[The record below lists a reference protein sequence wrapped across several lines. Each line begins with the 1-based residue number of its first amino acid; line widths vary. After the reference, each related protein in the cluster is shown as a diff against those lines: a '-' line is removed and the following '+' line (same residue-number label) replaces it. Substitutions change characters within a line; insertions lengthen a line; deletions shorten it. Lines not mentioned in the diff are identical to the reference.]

1 MTELQ
6 KRIRQAADDN
16 AAERGQYLINTAIIN
31 ILAEI
36 SERLDVLDIQTGI
49 AERE

>member
-6 KRIRQAADDN
+6 KQICQVTEDN
-16 AAERGQYLINTAIIN
+16 AAGRSQYLINMAIIN